1 MKTAA
6 AAVPG
11 RVYMENGSE
20 EDLNICICHV
30 RRYKI
35 YTKYGETTYFKLS
48 LDVFLVLSPCVPT
61 IVGV

>member
-1 MKTAA
+1 
-6 AAVPG
+6 
-11 RVYMENGSE
+11 MENGSE